1 METAQELT
9 YEIDIE
15 EAALQAPRTLSQ
27 ADDCGMRL
35 EEIKADTKGVMQLW
49 LERKNALTNE
59 EREALVM
66 VREYGDMLTA
76 ARAAKFN
83 VKLDAY
89 TAAKWLQYTTKE
101 EWLSILPSFGFVVEM
116 REKHQARIAEINA
129 EIFEISDALE
139 YLSNYLTGAT
149 PSVMPTPSDDLPF
162 ESAKP
167 AENILDTFER
177 LVKAHPQ
184 QVIDYIADHRMVSDT
199 VDAAICEITGGRVN
213 VEDVMQSFDEVLQDE
228 YAGFYEA
235 LNTAYAGNEAT
246 FRQELA
252 ACVEAYA

>member
-1 METAQELT
+1 MNELAETNRNIGLLETSISLQPFSAVAMETQADAAEMMIAEETGRKRQILNHLRELSEECLERRN
-9 YEIDIE
+9 EI
-15 EAALQAPRTLSQ
+15 AALRNSAIQ
-27 ADDCGMRL
+27 
-35 EEIKADTKGVMQLW
+35 
-49 LERKNALTNE
+49 
-59 EREALVM
+59 EAM
-66 VREYGDMLTA
+66 TY
-76 ARAAKFN
+76 ARVAAKFQ
-83 VKLDAY
+83 
-89 TAAKWLQYTTKE
+89 AANNQESYEEALKMRNKARKE
-101 EWLSILPSFGFVVEM
+101 YDDYSVAAEQLANLST
-116 REKHQARIAEINA
+116 EINNTLA
-129 EIFEISDALE
+129 GETLPR
-139 YLSNYLTGAT
+139 LLPLTT
-149 PSVMPTPSDDLPF
+149 IEDLPF